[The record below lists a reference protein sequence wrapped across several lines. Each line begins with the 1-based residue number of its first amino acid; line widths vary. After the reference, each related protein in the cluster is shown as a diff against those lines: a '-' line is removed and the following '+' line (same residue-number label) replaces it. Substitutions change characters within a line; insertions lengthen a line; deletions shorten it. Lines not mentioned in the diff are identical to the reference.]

1 MGLFCLRYTELL
13 EAIGMSLSK
22 IGKFSAIISSNIFLA
37 LTLLLHVSCD
47 RSNLMTSFS
56 LSHLL
61 TAPFPN
67 PVPLGLELQCVNLRD
82 AVQSTAV
89 SKEDWGVAFESVC
102 GGRSVWCADGAER
115 L

>member
-1 MGLFCLRYTELL
+1 MKVPAGSVCGETSSWLADRCLLAVCSHGRD
-13 EAIGMSLSK
+13 
-22 IGKFSAIISSNIFLA
+22 SASS
-37 LTLLLHVSCD
+37 SCKATSPD
-47 RSNLMTSFS
+47 RFGSNLMTSFS
-56 LSHLL
+56 FSHLL

-67 PVPLGLELQCVNLRD
+67 PVPLGLELQCVNLGD

-89 SKEDWGVAFESVC
+89 SKEDRGVAFESVC